1 MATQQEVISI
11 SNDVTIRLQALYHS
25 GEVSGYIYSKL
36 PEGSLKTGWIEQGL
50 LAKGMK
56 GQLSDKHNQESL
68 VIPADRFARLTRDMS
83 GSGFTSISVIGSKG
97 LTERKFVVMVFGKR
111 DSQSLIAFQIQKQ
124 SPLEIIRFLLL
135 HGLGKNVSK
144 VFDEPTLDYVEQL
157 RMDSKE
163 KLVGDV
169 LVLSLP
175 KGKVKMSEW
184 IKVALQEGALDDVV
198 FRHGTSKEL
207 SIFSTLLTR
216 WVNGLKIFREMR
228 SPIAACVF
236 VKKGHVDVCF
246 WDSPQ
251 RLAAFGTIN
260 GVDIEELSRKYL
272 VPLWTVPGDGI
283 LPSTKKR
290 EVVVESRLGTDRR
303 KTTPDNKVLHTE
315 DMKRNIESL
324 TSRLDYLSISSL
336 ETRLDTIETNVQ
348 TNSGPAVHEKGSL
361 DALQTRL
368 SSTIDRIETLS
379 KRLVELEKRIKKIS
393 SSR

>member
-1 MATQQEVISI
+1 MISI
-11 SNDVTIRLQALYHS
+11 SNDITIRLQALYHS
-25 GEVSGYIYSKL
+25 GEVLGYIYSKL

-68 VIPADRFARLTRDMS
+68 VIPTDRFARLTRDMS
-83 GSGFTSISVIGSKG
+83 ESGFTNISVIGPKG

-111 DSQSLIAFQIQKQ
+111 NSQSLIAFQVQNQ
-124 SPLEIIRFLLL
+124 SPLEIIRFLLQ

-144 VFDEPTLDYVEQL
+144 SFDEPNLDYVEQL

-163 KLVGDV
+163 KFVNDM

-175 KGKVKMSEW
+175 KGKVKMSDW
-184 IKVALQEGALDDVV
+184 IKVALKAGTSDDIV
-198 FRHGTSKEL
+198 FRHGTSKDL
-207 SIFSTLLTR
+207 STFSILLTR
-216 WVNGLKIFREMR
+216 WVNGLELFRGMQ
-228 SPIAACVF
+228 SAIAACVF
-236 VKKGHVDVCF
+236 VKKDHVDVCF

-251 RLAAFGTIN
+251 RLVAFGTIN
-260 GVDIEELSRKYL
+260 SVDIEELSRKYL
-272 VPLWTVPGDGI
+272 VPIWTVPGDSI

-290 EVVVESRLGTDRR
+290 EVVVESRLRTDRR
-303 KTTPDNKVLHTE
+303 KTTTDSKVLHTD

-324 TSRLDYLSISSL
+324 TSRLDHLSISSL

-348 TNSGPAVHEKGSL
+348 TNSGPTVHEKGSL

-368 SSTIDRIETLS
+368 SDTIDRIETLS
-379 KRLVELEKRIKKIS
+379 KRLAELEKRIKKIS